1 MRARRADVCRTAG
14 AFPQSGSGSGSC
26 GATLTCAWL
35 GLAQND
41 SSVPSTVLS
50 AVGCAC
56 GGYAAAFRASDI
68 PSGACAKDSCAR
80 QVRAPRPRADASCDN
95 RLIIIF
101 LAIVRGAAAI
111 KNLGQE
117 AAPKVGPEMEHR
129 VRKIASEECAR
140 QRKSRHA
147 RVNKHAPVKP
157 YSHTFWQTNRQ
168 AHLHVTTR
176 LNQQMST
183 HARKH
188 TITQPHTRTMSHQ
201 PNTQTR
207 R

>member
-1 MRARRADVCRTAG
+1 M
-14 AFPQSGSGSGSC
+14 
-26 GATLTCAWL
+26 
-35 GLAQND
+35 
-41 SSVPSTVLS
+41 LS

-56 GGYAAAFRASDI
+56 GGHAAAFRASGI
-68 PSGACAKDSCAR
+68 ASGACAKGRCAR

-95 RLIIIF
+95 EFIILFI
-101 LAIVRGAAAI
+101 AIVRGAAPL

-117 AAPKVGPEMEHR
+117 EAPKVGPEMEHR
-129 VRKIASEECAR
+129 ILKIASEECAT

-157 YSHTFWQTNRQ
+157 YSHTFWQANRQ

-176 LNQQMST
+176 LNQLMST

-188 TITQPHTRTMSHQ
+188 TTTQPHTRTMSHQ